1 MAASHLGTSTGQRD
15 QVTSMATK
23 DTASKLSKTLT
34 EKSGNLGKWS
44 VIMKLISNWRK
55 AHKLSSMQ
63 LMAIAAGVEAI
74 SAALGGVVSPWVIVG
89 LISLAMVARIVAQD
103 GVK

>member
-1 MAASHLGTSTGQRD
+1 MEASHQDLNTGRRD
-15 QVTSMATK
+15 QVTNMVVRV
-23 DTASKLSKTLT
+23 TASKLSETHT

-63 LMAIAAGVEAI
+63 LMAIAAAVEAVN
-74 SAALGGVVSPWVIVG
+74 GVLDGVIPTWVSVS
-89 LISLAMVARIVAQD
+89 LILLAMAARVVAQD
-103 GVK
+103 SIK

>member
-1 MAASHLGTSTGQRD
+1 
-15 QVTSMATK
+15 MATK

-55 AHKLSSMQ
+55 AHKLSSIQ
-63 LMAIAAGVEAI
+63 LMAIAAAVEAMN
-74 SAALGGVVSPWVIVG
+74 GVLDGVIPAWVSVS
-89 LISLAMVARIVAQD
+89 LILLAMAARIVAQD